1 MKTQDYD
8 PFDFSGMTRDFIK
21 RSMEGYCDL
30 PKASQK
36 EFLRQVLAYHSFF
49 EQMEKMS
56 SSWGV
61 SVTEFFDKLEQMKKI
76 FS

>member
-1 MKTQDYD
+1 MTKTDYD
-8 PFDFSGMTRDFIK
+8 PFDLSGMTQDFIK

-49 EQMEKMS
+49 EQMEKTS
-56 SSWGV
+56 SAWGV
-61 SVTEFFDKLEQMKKI
+61 GVTEFFDKMNKMKEI